1 VEGLLAEMKA
11 MRQRVE
17 ALEKRVTDLEAENA
31 ALRTENAAL
40 RAENTAL
47 RAENT
52 ALRNAL
58 EEERR
63 AGKRQASPFSRGIRK
78 ANPKKPGRKPGGPRS
93 RRSIPTRI
101 DRTIVVPPLLICPH
115 CSGAVRLGGVGYQ
128 YQTDLPPI
136 EPMTTAFEIHYG
148 FCTQCG
154 RRVQAR
160 HPEQISDATGAVGG
174 VQIGPHAI
182 ALAAHLNKVCGVSY
196 ERIAEMFGQVF
207 GLELERSTIA
217 RALLRLADRAEATYR
232 GLIETIR
239 GSPVVYPDETGW
251 RIGGDKAWLW
261 AVTTLT
267 ATVYLIERGRGFPE
281 AAKILGEAF
290 AGVIGADGWAPYRRF
305 SNAERQLC
313 LAHLLR
319 RCKELLEV
327 PPTEGCANY
336 IREIKAVLQKALA
349 LRDRRDEDR
358 ISTHGL
364 RVSRG
369 QLEAKLDRLLDEP
382 DLHDE
387 SIRFAMH
394 LLKNRDAILLFL
406 KRPDVEATNFRAE
419 QAIRPAVVNRKTS
432 GGNRTDRGA
441 NAQAILMSILRT
453 CKQRSLGAMSVFTQ
467 ILLSPTPVAHSL
479 GR

>member
-1 VEGLLAEMKA
+1 MLAELTA
-11 MRQRVE
+11 MRRRVE
-17 ALEKRVTDLEAENA
+17 ALEKRVTGLEAENA

-40 RAENTAL
+40 RKAL
-47 RAENT
+47 D
-52 ALRNAL
+52 
-58 EEERR
+58 EERR

-78 ANPKKPGRKPGGPRS
+78 ANPKKPGRKPGGSRS
-93 RRSIPTRI
+93 RRSIPTKV
-101 DRTIVVPPLLICPH
+101 DRTIVVPPLLSCPH
-115 CSGAVRLGGVGYQ
+115 CAGAVRLGGIAQQ

-136 EPMTTAFEIHYG
+136 VPMTTVFEIQYG

-232 GLIETIR
+232 SLIETIR

-251 RIGGDKAWLW
+251 RVGGDKAWLW

-305 SNAERQLC
+305 TNAERQLC

-327 PPTEGCANY
+327 PPTDGCANY
-336 IREIKAVLQKALA
+336 IGEIKAVLQQALA
-349 LRDRRDEDR
+349 LRDRRDQNR
-358 ISTHGL
+358 ISMHGL
-364 RVSRG
+364 SVSRG
-369 QLEAKLDRLLDEP
+369 RLEAKLDRLLDEP

-394 LLKNRDAILLFL
+394 LLNNRDAILLFL
-406 KRPDVEATNFRAE
+406 RRSDVDATNFRAE
-419 QAIRPAVVNRKTS
+419 QAIRPAVINRKTS

-453 CKQRSLGAMSVFTQ
+453 CKQRSLDAMSVFAQ
-467 ILLSPTPVAHSL
+467 ILQNPTPVAHSL
-479 GR
+479 D

>member
-1 VEGLLAEMKA
+1 MQGVEGLLAEITA

-47 RAENT
+47 RK
-52 ALRNAL
+52 ALD
-58 EEERR
+58 EERR

-93 RRSIPTRI
+93 RRSIPTTI
-101 DRTIVVPPLLICPH
+101 DRTVVVPPLLVCPH
-115 CSGAVRLGGVGYQ
+115 CSGAVRLGGIAHQ

-196 ERIAEMFGQVF
+196 ERIGEMFGQVF
-207 GLELERSTIA
+207 GLRLERSTIA
-217 RALLRLADRAEATYR
+217 RALLRLADRAESTYR
-232 GLIETIR
+232 HLIETIR
-239 GSPVVYPDETGW
+239 ASPVVYPDETGW
-251 RIGGDKAWLW
+251 RVGGDKAWLW

-336 IREIKAVLQKALA
+336 IREIKALLQQALA
-349 LRDRRDEDR
+349 LRDRRNQDR
-358 ISTHGL
+358 ISPHGL
-364 RVSRG
+364 HVSRG
-369 QLEAKLDRLLDEP
+369 RLEAKLNRLLEEP

-406 KRPDVEATNFRAE
+406 RRSDVDATNFRAE
-419 QAIRPAVVNRKTS
+419 QAIRPAVINRKTS
-432 GGNRTDRGA
+432 GGNRTERGA
-441 NAQAILMSILRT
+441 TAQAILMSILRT
-453 CKQRSLGAMSVFTQ
+453 CKQRSLDAMSVFEQ
-467 ILLSPTPVAHSL
+467 ILRSPTPLAHSL

>member
-1 VEGLLAEMKA
+1 VQGAEGLLAEIRA

-17 ALEKRVTDLEAENA
+17 ALEKRVTDLEAENT
-31 ALRTENAAL
+31 ALRAENAAL

-47 RAENT
+47 RK
-52 ALRNAL
+52 ALD
-58 EEERR
+58 EERR

-78 ANPKKPGRKPGGPRS
+78 ANPKKPGRKPGGPRL
-93 RRSIPTRI
+93 RRSIPKRI
-101 DRTIVVPPLLICPH
+101 DRTIVVPAALMCPH
-115 CSGAVRLGGVGYQ
+115 CAGAVRLGGIAHQ

-174 VQIGPHAI
+174 VQIGAHAI

-239 GSPVVYPDETGW
+239 ASPVVYPDETGW

-305 SNAERQLC
+305 TNAERQLC

-336 IREIKAVLQKALA
+336 ISEIKAVLQQALA
-349 LRDRRDEDR
+349 LRNRRDQNR
-358 ISTHGL
+358 ISDHGL
-364 RVSRG
+364 RVIRG
-369 QLEAKLDRLLDEP
+369 RLETKLDRLLDEP

-394 LLKNRDAILLFL
+394 LLNNRDAILFFL
-406 KRPDVEATNFRAE
+406 RRPDVDATNFRAE
-419 QAIRPAVVNRKTS
+419 QAIRPAVINRKTS
-432 GGNRTDRGA
+432 GGNRTERGA

-453 CKQRSLGAMSVFTQ
+453 CKQRSLDAMSVFTQ
-467 ILLSPTPVAHSL
+467 ILRSPTSVAHNL